1 VQLLV
6 LKQTCSPPHSADL
19 SFFRPDPVGDV
30 GRTQYVAMVNN
41 AFRVYNKETGA
52 PETAVLAIG
61 TVWQNLAVCAQSDG

>member
-1 VQLLV
+1 MFPLPTHISSPLL
-6 LKQTCSPPHSADL
+6 LQH
-19 SFFRPDPVGDV
+19 RPDPVGDV

-52 PETAVLAIG
+52 PETAVLAIA